1 MYELAQMVG
10 GNINVPGDIIYAQWQ
25 HESANFTS
33 ALSAYNNFA
42 GVTQTEKNDLPQ
54 PDGGNYYMSFGTPE
68 EFANYMS
75 WYYKQYEGLEGSQ
88 SVEEF
93 LTALKN
99 GGYFGDSYDNYYQGV
114 TGFMNGGMSVAD
126 LNRNILPGQKADG
139 SFWQDYDESQVQDM
153 SWADFQQ
160 TTNTPS
166 KELSFTDSILNGF
179 ESSTFGQYLIH
190 NKMDRNHKYTG
201 WKPSDADFD
210 YVDNIFKGS
219 KEAEETKFRIMST
232 AKDHD
237 HMLEL
242 IAYEQG
248 RQQREKSMKEADDFS
263 IQTSGKVLGSI
274 NNIFSM
280 RTAGAFVG
288 SIANPVNFIP
298 VLGQGAKFLQ
308 ALRMC
313 RPGMISKIANAVNVG
328 VQTGAVNAL
337 DVYSVNKL
345 YGVQEDWK
353 TAAGFGFVAGA
364 GLDMFANVFR
374 GKMPRDNSTL
384 SRAVNRL
391 EAIEDTAAM
400 QIAGVPVSSRQVSR
414 NIEEALDGLRTPE
427 LKVAGEI
434 TPSTMQK
441 LSDGSLEV
449 LSLVN
454 AKKLGDRIGVA
465 VSDKTRAIYHESSG
479 KVFAIAD
486 NITNGADLEKAV
498 LHEFGVHKGLA
509 TLGERERNEI
519 FSYVQERME
528 KPKGKWLDAIK
539 RSNSADPEEV
549 LAHFIELGGSDKKL
563 GGMTRNIRQ
572 QLRKAGLLDD
582 VNLTDYIKELA
593 ERSIAK
599 HDFTITPNGTAVSPD
614 GVKFSVDNPVH
625 PHAYHDKVMS
635 DSEVIKENTV
645 GGRRGKVEKTLKTG
659 KLWGSDFGK
668 CFYSNSPTLQKAVN
682 ELFRNPYQDSKV
694 TYTVAESIKEVEKS
708 QLTQFDNKLLT
719 IRDNWIHTTKGISR
733 VNLFGTDNAIKEFNE
748 QVVKYYDAKVN
759 IEEKG
764 TLLHSLDGFDKEI
777 KEFADLYREK
787 QEFTYTRLKSSSTNY
802 GIKKPNILDKDFTPD
817 SKGFSRKTDE
827 MKLFDFINSPYI
839 GDRQAKIDFLA
850 QYGEGAMRT
859 KFEQNRLRIQ
869 KREQQRYEKRV
880 AEYEKKAECYE
891 WIEKVYK
898 GESFNIKDVPKEF
911 RKEVE
916 QAYKN
921 KLKVDAHND
930 KVNLNV
936 PSRID
941 QPMMDRYKIKPPKK
955 PTAPKAVTD
964 EEVEKFIQKEAKRW
978 AFGIID
984 RDASN
989 LKRWMNVNDNSI
1001 TGKDFN
1007 PLEFLN
1013 ERVIMDTSYEVDF
1026 PDGTRFSFDKN
1037 LRSYDID
1044 SIMRQTN
1051 DRVSGE
1057 IAFRSRYNADEEFL
1071 HERAKVR
1078 SELELTAQGVVDSKG
1093 NTVIDEGKIKDIMYA
1108 FDSQMS
1114 KLRGLPLTEEIAQLN
1129 SSKFSTFMDSLKK
1142 LTYAATGNNM
1152 GVSSI
1157 AEMVQSLGNSG
1168 GDLLTR
1174 MLPELLGNSDM
1185 KEFKEIVDT
1194 HFMKEIADNTWQ
1206 RPLNSEDYMRKW
1218 GKNGKLL
1225 RSLAGVGDN
1234 INMMLSAAGRVTN
1247 ALNQLP
1253 RLTNNWTGLLRRS
1266 AMKDYVDWAF
1276 DRQSWWFRNPV
1287 CKEYLEA
1294 AGVQNMEQANILKT
1308 TIKKYFPSGKA
1319 NKALFDKWQGE
1330 SPETFMQFMNLTENM
1345 ALRGM
1350 TRSTIGNGNSVLKK
1364 TALGRM
1370 AMFYMNFVNMSMH
1383 SQFLRNMSRP
1393 LADQAAATTLS
1404 LLGGGIS
1411 YAAYTGIMGN
1421 VKYFNDDKKKQ
1432 EYFEKRFSPEMLGI
1446 ASLTRGAMLTPTAFA
1461 QNAAEITGLMP
1472 DTVRTTVS
1480 GNKEKVKGA
1489 GDLMGNFV
1497 DQLPVVSTATNV
1509 AKTGYNLSDL
1519 ALYYATGGD
1528 YGSTMNQGEFR
1539 TMTQTLPW
1547 QNFFATQ
1554 AFIEVAKEELHLPKK
1569 EKKGRKSSK

>member
-1 MYELAQMVG
+1 MSKMYELAQMVG

-25 HESANFTS
+25 HESADFTS
-33 ALSAYNNFA
+33 ALSAYKNYA
-42 GVTQTEKNDLPQ
+42 GVTQTEENDLPQ
-54 PDGGNYYMSFGTPE
+54 PDGGNYYMKFGSDE
-68 EFANYMS
+68 EFADYMS
-75 WYYKQYEGLEGSQ
+75 WYYKQYDGLEGSQ
-88 SVEEF
+88 SVEGF

-114 TGFMNGGMSVAD
+114 TGFMNGGMSVAE
-126 LNRNILPGQKADG
+126 LNQDILPGQKADG
-139 SFWQDYDESQVQDM
+139 SFWANYEPQAKDM

-166 KELSFTDSILNGF
+166 DKLSFTDSIFNGF
-179 ESSTFGQYLIH
+179 ESSTFGQYLIR
-190 NKMDRNHKYTG
+190 NIMDRNHKYTG

-210 YVDNIFKGS
+210 YVDTIFKGS
-219 KEAEETKFRIMST
+219 KEAEEAKFRIMST

-242 IAYEQG
+242 IAYEQE
-248 RQQREKSMKEADDFS
+248 RQQRKQAMEEAKFFS
-263 IQTSGKVLGSI
+263 RYTV
-274 NNIFSM
+274 
-280 RTAGAFVG
+280 GAFVG
-288 SIANPVNFIP
+288 SMANPVYYLP
-298 VLGQGAKFLQ
+298 VLGQGTKALQ
-308 ALRMC
+308 LLRMC

-328 VQTGAVNAL
+328 VQTGAVIAA
-337 DVYSVNKL
+337 DVYSANKL

-353 TAAGFGFVAGA
+353 TAAGFGFVAGV

-374 GKMPRDNSTL
+374 RGIPKDADSTL
-384 SRAVNRL
+384 SSAVNIL
-391 EAIEDTAAM
+391 EAVEDTAAM
-400 QIAGVPVSSRQVSR
+400 QIAGVPVSSRQVTR
-414 NIEEALDGLRTPE
+414 NIEEALEGLRTPE
-427 LKVAGEI
+427 LKIAGEI
-434 TPSTMQK
+434 TPSTQTK
-441 LSDGSLEV
+441 LSDGSLEL
-449 LSLVN
+449 LSLAN

-465 VSDKTRAIYHESSG
+465 VSDKTRAIYHEASG
-479 KVFAIAD
+479 KVFAIHD
-486 NITNGADLEKAV
+486 NITDGIDLEKAV

-519 FSYVQERME
+519 FSYVEERMK

-549 LAHFIELGGSDKKL
+549 LAHFIEIGGSDRKV
-563 GGMTRNIRQ
+563 GRMERNIRQ
-572 QLRKAGLLDD
+572 QLRKSGLIDD
-582 VNLTDYIKELA
+582 VNLTDFIKELA

-614 GVKFSVDNPVH
+614 GVKFSVDNPAH
-625 PHAYHDKVMS
+625 PHAYHDEIMS
-635 DSEVIKENTV
+635 DSEVIQENTV
-645 GGRRGKVEKTLKTG
+645 GGRRGKVEKALKTG
-659 KLWGSDFGK
+659 KLCGSDFGK

-682 ELFRNPYQDSKV
+682 ALFRNPYQDSKV
-694 TYTVAESIKEVEKS
+694 KYSIAESVKDVEKA
-708 QLTQFDNKLLT
+708 QLTQFDNQLLS
-719 IRDNWIHTTKGISR
+719 IRDKWIHTTKGISR
-733 VNLFGTDNAIKEFNE
+733 INLFGTDNAIKEFNE
-748 QVVKYYDAKVN
+748 QVVKYYDAKVA
-759 IEEKG
+759 IEEGG
-764 TLLHSLDGFDKEI
+764 TLLHSLDGFDKEV
-777 KEFADLYREK
+777 KEFADLYRDK
-787 QEFTYTRLKSSSTNY
+787 QEFVYTRLESSSKNY
-802 GIKKPNILDKDFTPD
+802 GIEKPNILDKDFEPD
-817 SKGFSRKTDE
+817 SKGFNRRVDE
-827 MKLFDFINSPYI
+827 MKLFDFINNPYI

-869 KREQQRYEKRV
+869 KRRQNHYEKRV
-880 AEYEKKAECYE
+880 AEYEKKVEKYE

-898 GESFNIKDVPKEF
+898 GEAFDIEDAPKEF
-911 RKEVE
+911 HKEIMK
-916 QAYKN
+916 AFKN
-921 KLKVDAHND
+921 KRKVDVHND

-936 PSRID
+936 PSKID
-941 QPMMDRYKIKPPKK
+941 QTMMDKYKIKPPKK
-955 PTAPKAVTD
+955 PTAPKAPTD
-964 EEVEKFIQKEAKRW
+964 EDVESFIKKEAKRW
-978 AFGIID
+978 AFGIVD

-989 LKRWMNVNDNSI
+989 LSRWMDVNDNSI

-1013 ERVIMDTSYEVDF
+1013 ERVIMDTAYEVDF
-1026 PDGTRFSFDKN
+1026 PDATRFSFDKN
-1037 LRSYDID
+1037 LRSYDVD
-1044 SIMRQTN
+1044 RIMKQTT

-1057 IAFRSRYNADEEFL
+1057 IAFRSRYSTDEEFL
-1071 HERAKVR
+1071 RERAKVR
-1078 SELELTAQGVVDSKG
+1078 SELELTAQGVVDNKG
-1093 NTVIDEGKIKDIMYA
+1093 NTVIDQGKIKDTMYA

-1114 KLRGLPLTEEIAQLN
+1114 KLRSLPLTEEIAQLN
-1129 SSKFSTFMDSLKK
+1129 SSKFSTAMDSLKK
-1142 LTYAATGNNM
+1142 LTYTATGNNM
-1152 GVSSI
+1152 GVPSI
-1157 AEMVQSLGNSG
+1157 AEMVQSLGTSG

-1185 KEFKEIVDT
+1185 KEFKAIVDT
-1194 HFMKEIADNTWQ
+1194 HFIHEIADNTWQ
-1206 RPLNSEDYMRKW
+1206 RHLNAEDYMRKW
-1218 GKNGKLL
+1218 GKNGKVL

-1234 INMMLSAAGRVTN
+1234 INMMLNAAGRVTN

-1287 CKEYLEA
+1287 CKEYLEV
-1294 AGVQNMEQANILKT
+1294 AGVETTEQADILKT
-1308 TIKKYFPSGKA
+1308 AIKKYFPDGNA
-1319 NKALFDKWQGE
+1319 NKNLFDKWQGE

-1370 AMFYMNFVNMSMH
+1370 SMFYMNFVYMASH

-1404 LLGGGIS
+1404 LLGGGIA

-1421 VKYFNDDKKKQ
+1421 VKYFNDEKKRQ
-1432 EYFEKRFSPEMLGI
+1432 EYFKKRFSPEMLGI

-1480 GNKEKVKGA
+1480 GNKVKVKGA

-1528 YGSTMNQGEFR
+1528 YGSTMNQGEFNA
-1539 TMTQTLPW
+1539 MTKSLPW

-1554 AFIEVAKEELHLPKK
+1554 AFIEAAKEELHLPKQ